1 METVTFV
8 ALPAASRSW
17 TSIFFMAEDQLGYC
31 SRSVRTALTSAAAAS
46 IVIECEDWSLMG
58 RGYLFRL
65 PDSNRYFSAMN
76 EIFQPALEPAATAG
90 NLTNLVAERAW
101 FEPERIMV
109 SRPLGD
115 GWQPVSA
122 RELEAEI
129 RATAKGLIAAG
140 VNIGDRVAIMA
151 RTRYE
156 WTILDFA
163 IWFAG
168 GVTVPIYET
177 SSAEQVDWIMTDSHS
192 VAIIVET
199 PQLRDLVKPVLPSFT
214 ANIWTMT
221 ENVLAQLAYLGR
233 DVSDAEIDRR
243 RGALNPD
250 SLATLIYTSGTTGK
264 PKGVQLTHGNFLAE
278 CGNVVQGAA
287 DLFMKPGGSTLLF
300 LPVAHV
306 FGRMVQIGS
315 IRAGLHL
322 AHCGDVLGRLTTDLA
337 SFKPTF
343 VLAVPRIFE
352 KVYNGAE
359 AKADAAGKGAIFR
372 KAAAVAIEY
381 SQALDSGKISPTLR
395 IKHALFDKLVYSKIR
410 HGLGGRV
417 EAAISG
423 GAPLGERLG
432 HFYRGAGIRVLEGY
446 GLTETT
452 AGATLNLTTA
462 HRVGSVGKPI
472 PGTTIKIA
480 DDGEVLIKGPIVMRG
495 YWQNDAAN
503 KEVFTDDGYFRS
515 GDLGKLDEEG
525 FLYIV
530 GRKKELIVTSGGKNV
545 APAVLEDRLRA
556 HPLVSQCI
564 VVGDNQPY
572 IAALVTID
580 PEAIKSWIAANK
592 KDGATVADLTKDP
605 DLIAVIQTA
614 VDEANKA
621 VSRAE
626 SIRKFTIL
634 PVDFTIAGGH
644 LTAKLSVKRHVVQKE
659 FAKEIAD
666 LFA

>member
-1 METVTFV
+1 KEFE
-8 ALPAASRSW
+8 
-17 TSIFFMAEDQLGYC
+17 AE
-31 SRSVRTALTSAAAAS
+31 VRT
-46 IVIECEDWSLMG
+46 
-58 RGYLFRL
+58 
-65 PDSNRYFSAMN
+65 
-76 EIFQPALEPAATAG
+76 
-90 NLTNLVAERAW
+90 
-101 FEPERIMV
+101 
-109 SRPLGD
+109 
-115 GWQPVSA
+115 
-122 RELEAEI
+122 
-129 RATAKGLIAAG
+129 TAKGLIASG
-140 VNIGDRVAIMA
+140 VGQGDRVAIMA

-168 GVTVPIYET
+168 GTTVPIYET
-177 SSAEQVDWIMTDSHS
+177 SSAEQVDWIMSDSSS

-199 PQLRDLVKPVLPSFT
+199 PAHKELVTPVLSSKVK
-214 ANIWTMT
+214 NVWTMT
-221 ENVLAQLAYLGR
+221 ENVLAQLAWAGK
-233 DVSDAEIDRR
+233 DVPDSEVDARR
-243 RGALNPD
+243 NSLTPD

-278 CGNVVQGAA
+278 CGNVVAGAS
-287 DLFMKPGGSTLLF
+287 DLFMKPNGSTLLF

-306 FGRMVQIGS
+306 FGRMVQIGAVA
-315 IRAGLHL
+315 AGLHL
-322 AHCGDVLGRLTTDLA
+322 AHCSDPLTRLLPDLA

-372 KAAAVAIEY
+372 KAADVAIAY
-381 SQALDSGKISPTLR
+381 SEALDTGKMSAGLKF
-395 IKHALFDKLVYSKIR
+395 KHALFDKLVFSKIR
-410 HGLGGRV
+410 HSLGGRV

-423 GAPLGERLG
+423 GAPLGVRLG
-432 HFYRGAGIRVLEGY
+432 HFFRGAGVRVLEGY

-462 HRVGSVGKPI
+462 HKVGSVGRPI

-480 DDGEVLIKGPIVMRG
+480 EDGEVLIKGGIVMRG
-495 YWQNDAAN
+495 YWQNDEAN
-503 KEVFTDDGYFRS
+503 REVFTEDGYFRS

-525 FLYIV
+525 YLYIV

-556 HPLVSQCI
+556 HPLVSQCM

-580 PEAIKSWIAANK
+580 QEALKIWISANK
-592 KDGATVADLTKDP
+592 KDGASLAELVNDP
-605 DLIAVIQTA
+605 DLVSVIQTA

-644 LTAKLSVKRHVVQKE
+644 LTAKLSVKRHVVAKE
-659 FAKEIAD
+659 FATEIAA